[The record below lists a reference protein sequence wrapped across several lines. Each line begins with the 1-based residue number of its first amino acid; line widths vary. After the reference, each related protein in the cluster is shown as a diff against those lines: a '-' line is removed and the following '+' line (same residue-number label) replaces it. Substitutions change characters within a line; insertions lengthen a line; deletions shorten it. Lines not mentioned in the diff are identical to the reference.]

1 MLAGIG
7 SIPAEQLFKRELDT
21 VGAIASKWVFLIP
34 VPLHQVGSP
43 YSCANALE
51 VASAFCLKSENKV
64 CVQAV
69 EEIELNGKFF
79 FWRN

>member
-7 SIPAEQLFKRELDT
+7 SMPAEQLLSLELDT

-43 YSCANALE
+43 YS
-51 VASAFCLKSENKV
+51 
-64 CVQAV
+64 
-69 EEIELNGKFF
+69 
-79 FWRN
+79 